1 MEPRLGV
8 LCLGRRSTRTATRCG
23 RGPQLAQI
31 ALGLHPLM
39 DELLFM
45 LSLSNNHNPFSVV
58 RFIGHAFSP
67 EASNKYYKFLFV
79 RDFYTFENM
88 VIFYNTLFKPWTK
101 R

>member
-1 MEPRLGV
+1 MRPALAKLV
-8 LCLGRRSTRTATRCG
+8 L
-23 RGPQLAQI
+23 QDHNWHN

-67 EASNKYYKFLFV
+67 EASNKYY
-79 RDFYTFENM
+79 
-88 VIFYNTLFKPWTK
+88 TLFLVTHLYYIFLLLENS
-101 R
+101 

>member
-1 MEPRLGV
+1 
-8 LCLGRRSTRTATRCG
+8 
-23 RGPQLAQI
+23 
-31 ALGLHPLM
+31 M

-79 RDFYTFENM
+79 RDFYTFEGT
-88 VIFYNTLFKPWTK
+88 FYFFFTVFVPSVK
-101 R
+101 RRLNCVRIVQHEMSHSHGGSLVGTSRS